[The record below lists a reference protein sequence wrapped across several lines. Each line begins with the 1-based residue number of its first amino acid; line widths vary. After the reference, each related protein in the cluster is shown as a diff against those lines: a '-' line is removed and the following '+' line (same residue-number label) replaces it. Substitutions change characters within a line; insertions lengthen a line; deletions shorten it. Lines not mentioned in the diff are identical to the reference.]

1 MLAVFLAP
9 FVYIGNFLLRRKLAG
24 RKPDVTRENA
34 RILDDLWSFGMMT
47 SRSIVVIA
55 TKGSNAGRA

>member
-1 MLAVFLAP
+1 LLAVLLAP
-9 FVYIGNFLLRRKLAG
+9 FIYLGNFLLRRRLAH

-34 RILDDLWSFGMMT
+34 AILDDLWSFGMMT

-55 TKGSNAGRA
+55 TKGTNAA